1 MNKKIL
7 IFTATYNEAENI
19 RKFIEKI
26 LELNVK
32 LDLLV
37 IDDNSPD
44 ETWKIVNEY
53 KKENENIILVKRENK
68 EGLDTA
74 HKLAFNYAKEHNY
87 DYLITMDAD
96 LSHDPK
102 EIPKIINLLDNNAF
116 VIGSRYMPG
125 GKNDMTK
132 LRLLLSIVGNKFI
145 KIFLGS
151 EGTEFTSSFRGFN
164 LNKIKNFHFKEV
176 ESKGYSFFME
186 TVIRINMLGHKSY
199 EIPIHFKNREFGT
212 SKIPKIEIFR
222 TLFNVFKLFLKKNK
236 LVK

>member
-87 DYLITMDAD
+87 DYLITLDAD
-96 LSHDPK
+96 LSHDPEK
-102 EIPKIINLLDNNAF
+102 IPDFLDELKNNPF
-116 VIGSRYMPG
+116 LIGSRYIKD
-125 GKNDMTK
+125 GKNEMK
-132 LRLLLSIVGNKFI
+132 LKRYILSSVGNKII
-145 KIFLGS
+145 KFVLGIDS
-151 EGTEFTSSFRGFN
+151 DEFTSGYRGFN
-164 LNKIKNFHFKEV
+164 LKMLNNFDINRIS
-176 ESKGYSFFME
+176 SKGYSFFME
-186 TVIRINMLGHKSY
+186 TVYLLSAAGYKIKQ
-199 EIPIHFKNREFGT
+199 IPIRFKDREKGI
-212 SKIPKIEIFR
+212 SKIPKIEILR
-222 TLFNVFKLFLKKNK
+222 TLINLFLLKIKK
-236 LVK
+236 

>member
-87 DYLITMDAD
+87 DYLITLDAD

-102 EIPKIINLLDNNAF
+102 VIPNFIDQLEDHLLELSQPKYNIKSLNYIVDTIINDGILPVNT
-116 VIGSRYMPG
+116 IGISVDDADRSFFTTAWPKFKEKG
-125 GKNDMTK
+125 FPVT
-132 LRLLLSIVGNKFI
+132 LFISTATIVKGNK
-145 KIFLGS
+145 
-151 EGTEFTSSFRGFN
+151 N
-164 LNKIKNFHFKEV
+164 
-176 ESKGYSFFME
+176 Y
-186 TVIRINMLGHKSY
+186 INWD
-199 EIPIHFKNREFGT
+199 
-212 SKIPKIEIFR
+212 
-222 TLFNVFKLFLKKNK
+222 
-236 LVK
+236 

>member
-87 DYLITMDAD
+87 DYLITLDAD
-96 LSHDPK
+96 LSHDPEK
-102 EIPKIINLLDNNAF
+102 IPDFLDELKNNPF
-116 VIGSRYMPG
+116 LIGSRYIKD
-125 GKNDMTK
+125 GKNEMK
-132 LRLLLSIVGNKFI
+132 LKRYILSVVGNKII
-145 KIFLGS
+145 KFVLGINCD
-151 EGTEFTSSFRGFN
+151 EFTSAYRGFN
-164 LNKIKNFHFKEV
+164 LNMLKNFDIDGV
-176 ESKGYSFFME
+176 SSRGYSFFME
-186 TVIRINMLGHKSY
+186 TVYLIHK
-199 EIPIHFKNREFGT
+199 EGIVIKQIPIIFKDRE
-212 SKIPKIEIFR
+212 KKLLKPIEK
-222 TLFNVFKLFLKKNK
+222 T
-236 LVK
+236 VKSSTPARSL

>member
-87 DYLITMDAD
+87 DYLITLDAD
-96 LSHDPK
+96 LSHDPEK
-102 EIPKIINLLDNNAF
+102 IPNFLDELKNNPF
-116 VIGSRYMPG
+116 LIGSRYVKD
-125 GKNDMTK
+125 GKNEMK
-132 LRLLLSIVGNKFI
+132 LKRYILSSVGNKII
-145 KIFLGS
+145 KFVLGIDCD
-151 EGTEFTSSFRGFN
+151 EFTSGYRGFN
-164 LNKIKNFHFKEV
+164 LKMLNNFDINRIS
-176 ESKGYSFFME
+176 SKGYSFFME
-186 TVIRINMLGHKSY
+186 TVYLLSATGHKIKQ
-199 EIPIHFKNREFGT
+199 IPIRFKDREKGI
-212 SKIPKIEIFR
+212 SKIPKIEILR
-222 TLFNVFKLFLKKNK
+222 TLKNLFLLKIKK
-236 LVK
+236 

>member
-87 DYLITMDAD
+87 DYLITLDAD
-96 LSHDPK
+96 LSHDPEK
-102 EIPKIINLLDNNAF
+102 IPNFLDELKNNPF
-116 VIGSRYMPG
+116 LIGSRYIKD
-125 GKNDMTK
+125 GKNEMK
-132 LRLLLSIVGNKFI
+132 LKRYILSSVGNKII
-145 KIFLGS
+145 KFVLGIDS
-151 EGTEFTSSFRGFN
+151 DEFTSGYRGFN
-164 LNKIKNFHFKEV
+164 LKMLNNFDINRIS
-176 ESKGYSFFME
+176 SKGYSFFME
-186 TVIRINMLGHKSY
+186 TVYLLSAAGYKIKQ
-199 EIPIHFKNREFGT
+199 IPIRFKDREKGI
-212 SKIPKIEIFR
+212 SKIPKIEILR
-222 TLFNVFKLFLKKNK
+222 TLINLFLLKIKK
-236 LVK
+236 

>member
-87 DYLITMDAD
+87 DYLITLDAD
-96 LSHDPK
+96 LSHDPEK
-102 EIPKIINLLDNNAF
+102 IPDFLDELKNNPF
-116 VIGSRYMPG
+116 LIGSRYVKD
-125 GKNDMTK
+125 GKNEMK
-132 LRLLLSIVGNKFI
+132 LKRYILSSVGNKII
-145 KIFLGS
+145 KFVLGIDCD
-151 EGTEFTSSFRGFN
+151 EFTSGYRGFN
-164 LNKIKNFHFKEV
+164 LKMLNNFDINRIS
-176 ESKGYSFFME
+176 SKGYSFFME
-186 TVIRINMLGHKSY
+186 TVYLLSTAGYKIKQ
-199 EIPIHFKNREFGT
+199 IPIRFKDREKGI
-212 SKIPKIEIFR
+212 SKIPKIEILR
-222 TLFNVFKLFLKKNK
+222 TLINLFLLKIKK
-236 LVK
+236 